1 MALTYCDGKRLRN
14 VLLACSNWLSTKTE
28 DLNAINVFPVA
39 DGDTGTN
46 MAVTLRTT
54 ASAVENMDRVDL
66 SDVADTMA
74 SSSLLG
80 ARGNSGVILSQYL
93 RGFAAA
99 LKGRKKVYADDLAI
113 AFQEGTRSAYEAIES
128 PREGTILTIFRETGE
143 HFKKWT
149 GKTNDLLELMESSL
163 EKAKNSLAETKYKLE
178 SLMDANVVDAGG
190 QGFVHML
197 EAVVGYIK
205 NGTIPKSE
213 SPESQSTE
221 VPMHH
226 ARPDK
231 RFCCE
236 FMLVSDND
244 KANIIKAKLREMG
257 NSLIVAASETCNND
271 YLHKVH
277 IHADEYR
284 AIESTIGEFGN
295 ITHRK
300 VDDMLKQH
308 RSITMIKPGRSSS
321 VSTKTVRIVTDST
334 ADLPPAVVDEYDIS
348 VVPLKVLFGTEEYAD
363 GVDLTPDSFLEKL
376 STNNTFPK
384 TSQPA
389 SEEFRQQYETLL
401 ESGSTEDVVS
411 IHLSSK
417 LSGTFNSALQG
428 RKNLSSPDRVS
439 VFDSKTA
446 SLGMGMMVVE
456 AARLAREG
464 RGKKEILNRLTE
476 IQNRSSIY
484 FTIDTFE
491 FLIKGGRVG
500 KARGFIG
507 ELLNVKPILKVVDGE
522 IVPVDKVRGKEKLV
536 DTVIALLKKDIE
548 DYKKVRFAVGMSNA
562 DINDLV
568 DGLHAEFAVKP
579 ELIFDLGPVI
589 ASHTGPGAWGVYYQN
604 EK

>member
-14 VLLACSNWLSTKTE
+14 VLLACSNWLSTKSE

-54 ASAVENMDRVDL
+54 ASAVEKMDRVDL

-74 SSSLLG
+74 SSSLRG

-93 RGFAAA
+93 KGFAAA

-113 AFQEGTRSAYEAIES
+113 AFQEGTKSAYEAIES

-205 NGTIPKSE
+205 SGTIPKSV
-213 SPESQSTE
+213 SHESQSTE
-221 VPMHH
+221 VSMRH

-236 FMLVSDND
+236 FMLVSDSD
-244 KANIIKAKLREMG
+244 KANMLKAKLREMG
-257 NSLIVAASETCNND
+257 NSLIVAASETDDNG

-277 IHADEYR
+277 IHTDEYK
-284 AIESTIGEFGN
+284 AIESAVGDFGS

-300 VDDMLKQH
+300 VDDMLEQH
-308 RSITMIKPGRSSS
+308 RSITMIKHGQSSS

-334 ADLPPAVVDEYDIS
+334 ADLSPSVIDEYDIS
-348 VVPLKVLFGTEEYAD
+348 VVPLKVLFGMEEYAD
-363 GVDLTPDSFLEKL
+363 GVDLTADSFLEKL
-376 STNNTFPK
+376 SSNNIFPK

-389 SEEFRQQYETLL
+389 SEEFKQQYERLL
-401 ESGSTEDVVS
+401 ESNFTTDIVS

-446 SLGMGMMVVE
+446 SLGMGMMVIE
-456 AARLAREG
+456 AARLARV
-464 RGKKEILNRLTE
+464 GKSKEEILHRLTE
-476 IQNRSSIY
+476 IQSRSGIY

-491 FLIKGGRVG
+491 FLVKGGRVG

-507 ELLNVKPILKVVDGE
+507 ELLNFKPILKIVDGE
-522 IVPVDKVRGKEKLV
+522 IVPVAKARGKEKLV
-536 DTVIALLKKDIE
+536 DTVIALLKTDIE
-548 DYKKVRFAVGMSNA
+548 DNKRVRFAVGMSNA
-562 DINDLV
+562 DITDLV
-568 DGLHAEFAVKP
+568 DRLQTEFAVKP
-579 ELIFDLGPVI
+579 ELVFDIGPVI
-589 ASHTGPGAWGVYYQN
+589 ASHTGPGAWGVYYEN